1 LLNRALDALATG
13 GNMKDLQIHFT
24 GRQMDVSNAMRQFV
38 TEKLEKISKY
48 WTSIQDIS
56 VTLSVE
62 KYRHIAEIGVTGKPF
77 SLNGMEVTS
86 DMYASVG
93 AVVEKL
99 ERQAKKQKEKIRDR
113 KKVRGGKEAMLEKMN
128 ATYATEGG
136 DDEADDGFSAGEEGD
151 DLDGEAELPPR
162 VVQSTR
168 FEPKPLTLE
177 EASLRLED
185 SSRSFIVYRDAD
197 SSHINVLYKSA
208 NGDFGLIDPD
218 Q

>member
-1 LLNRALDALATG
+1 
-13 GNMKDLQIHFT
+13 MKEMQIHFT

-38 TEKLEKISKY
+38 TEKLEKITKY

-77 SLNGMEVTS
+77 SLNGVEVTS

-99 ERQAKKQKEKIRDR
+99 ERQAKKQKEKVRDR
-113 KKVRGGKEAMLEKMN
+113 KKVRGGKEAMLEQLT
-128 ATYATEGG
+128 ASFEGGG
-136 DDEADDGFSAGEEGD
+136 DDGGISDDEEGD
-151 DLDGEAELPPR
+151 RLDDEAELPPR
-162 VVQSTR
+162 VVTSTR
-168 FEPKPLTLE
+168 FEPKPLTLD
-177 EASLRLED
+177 EASLRLAD
-185 SSRSFIVYRDAD
+185 SSRTFIVYRDAD
-197 SSHINVLYKSA
+197 SSRINVLYKSV